1 MYSVETVQKSLLGV
15 WVATALA
22 GLGIAVTVLGPVAGI
37 KSGYVLVGFLITS
50 YVYYSTSFGHLSWS
64 GSITSRTLGKS
75 VLLVGILAVLAIPI
89 TERLAILDVSTTT
102 TAILLV
108 GLPVGYALLALQLR
122 RRAHPRWLLA
132 QILALYAVS
141 PIVKYQATHFY
152 TGRGDTPTHVHWV
165 DQIVASGTWQ
175 IIPQSNFYHYF
186 PGLQTL
192 LGSTRL
198 LAGFSSYDAY
208 IFVGTITYVVV
219 ICVGYLL
226 ATELFEEKI
235 VGCFVALGLSLL
247 VPVITASTYFYPQSL
262 ATAMVFIL
270 LLLVLESAT
279 QSSRSVPYT
288 ALSFMLV
295 GMLWF
300 THHLTVV
307 LFIPIALALL
317 MLPTISNR
325 VKSRFAEPIE
335 KSKRPQALPLVVWIA
350 GSLLYWG
357 HRNVFIGPL
366 FRSIREILPGTAIA
380 GQGGVSVRALG
391 TAIPDSSAE
400 IAALSL
406 VSPGGIYNIALV
418 GIAALGIVTIV
429 GSLHSYAKGDSFL
442 VVGAIGTILLLPT
455 PLVAVGLRRFQ
466 LPLSMFVAFV
476 VGIGLARLLLTT
488 DSSPSK
494 IVPAF
499 VVFLLLATAAPVVSA
514 DHQYALHA
522 GPDLWENQPL
532 PEHQKEFNEQEM
544 QSLER
549 VSAFIDRQRVTVGT
563 DWYSQIGLQRFGIE
577 GDGMTIRDDQI
588 RSDSNLLVYRQR
600 WPDHSLR
607 LIPERLNQETAI
619 VSEDWLDDLARS
631 ENKVYTTNELG
642 ILAARNPGQ
651 TDEGEVIFSPVNRT
665 AGGRQAA

>member
-22 GLGIAVTVLGPVAGI
+22 GLGIAVTVLGPVVGI

-75 VLLVGILAVLAIPI
+75 VLLVAILSVLAIPA
-89 TERLAILDVSTTT
+89 TERLAILDASTTT

-122 RRAHPRWLLA
+122 RRAHPGWLLA
-132 QILALYAVS
+132 QIVALYAVS
-141 PIVKYQATHFY
+141 PVIKYQATRFY
-152 TGRGDTPTHVHWV
+152 IGRGDTPTHVHWV

-208 IFVGTITYVVV
+208 IFIGTITYVVV

-226 ATELFEEKI
+226 ATELFEETI

-247 VPVITASTYFYPQSL
+247 VPVLTASTYFYPQSL

-279 QSSRSVPYT
+279 QSSSSVPYT
-288 ALSFMLV
+288 VLSFMLV

-317 MLPTISNR
+317 MLPAISNR
-325 VKSRFAEPIE
+325 VKSRIAEPIE
-335 KSKRPQALPLVVWIA
+335 KSKRPRALPLVVWIA
-350 GSLLYWG
+350 GSILYWG

-366 FRSIREILPGTAIA
+366 FRSVGEILPGTAIA

-406 VSPGGIYNIALV
+406 VSPDGIYNIALV

-476 VGIGLARLLLTT
+476 VGIGLARLLLAT

-499 VVFLLLATAAPVVSA
+499 VVFLLLATAGPVVSA
-514 DHQYALHA
+514 DHHYPLHA

-563 DWYSQIGLQRFGIE
+563 DWHSQIGLQRYGID
-577 GDGMTIRDDQI
+577 GNGMTIRDDQI

-607 LIPERLNQETAI
+607 LIPERLSQETAI
-619 VSEDWLDDLARS
+619 ISEDWLDDLARS
-631 ENKVYTTNELG
+631 ENKVYTTNEIG

-651 TDEGEVIFSPVNRT
+651 TDEGKVIFSPVNRT